1 MDILNEP
8 VKKFI
13 SDPILIDKKRSIAEA
28 VKFMKDN
35 NITSILVK
43 NGELGIVTEKDI
55 LYKAVAENLD
65 LNSSI
70 EVVASKPLVT
80 IDANAKVSEAIAL
93 MSKHNIRRLAVTEN
107 NKIIGVITQMSVVGN
122 IKSHEEP
129 IALIDIPKGVLCPY
143 CQSRF
148 DSKDELS
155 KHIDKI
161 HIGLGI
167 LEGNIRKIE

>member
-8 VKKFI
+8 VKKFA
-13 SDPILIDKKRSIAEA
+13 STPILIDGKRSISDA

-35 NITSILVK
+35 NITSILIK
-43 NGELGIVTEKDI
+43 DQELGIVTEKDI
-55 LYKAVAENLD
+55 LYKAVAANLD

-70 EVVASKPLVT
+70 ESIASKPLIT
-80 IDANAKVSEAIAL
+80 IDANANVSEAIAM
-93 MSKHNIRRLAVTEN
+93 MSKHNIRRLGVTEDG
-107 NKIIGVITQMSVVGN
+107 KIIGVVTQMSIVGN

-129 IALIDIPKGVLCPY
+129 MPLIDIPKGVLCPY

-148 DSKDELS
+148 DSKEELS
-155 KHIDKI
+155 KHIDKV

-167 LEGNIRKIE
+167 LEGNVKRL